1 MVYFTSHRFLSNTV
15 KSSKKLITVFYDG
28 KCGLC
33 SKEINHYKKIA
44 PQGIF
49 NWQDITECDKELKQ
63 AGVSY
68 SQGLKLLHSVDT
80 HGRVHVGVDS
90 FILIWNQLSRWNI
103 LAKIVSLPPIRQ
115 IVDLAYRKFAQIRF
129 DKLEHCQLAAQ
140 KERNKKE
147 TE

>member
-1 MVYFTSHRFLSNTV
+1 MSKAVIFSKRFLSSTV
-15 KSSKKLITVFYDG
+15 SSPKKLITVFYDG

-68 SQGLKLLHSVDT
+68 SQGLKLLHSVDR
-80 HGRVHVGVDS
+80 HGQVHVGVDS
-90 FILIWNQLSRWNI
+90 FILIWNQLSKWNI
-103 LAKIVSLPPIRQ
+103 LAKIVALSPIRQ
-115 IVDLAYRKFAQIRF
+115 IVDFAYRKFAQIRF
-129 DKLEHCQLAAQ
+129 DKLEHCQLAAKNE
-140 KERNKKE
+140 KEKK
-147 TE
+147 